1 MEHTRL
7 SDLRCGQATE
17 FMCTGTAWL
26 RGRCEGRRWKTHE
39 DGQSHNYYSVKK
51 PPQALTSVRKSP

>member
-7 SDLRCGQATE
+7 PDLRCGQATE

-26 RGRCEGRRWKTHE
+26 RARCEGRRWKTHE
-39 DGQSHNYYSVKK
+39 DGQSHNYYSVK
-51 PPQALTSVRKSP
+51 